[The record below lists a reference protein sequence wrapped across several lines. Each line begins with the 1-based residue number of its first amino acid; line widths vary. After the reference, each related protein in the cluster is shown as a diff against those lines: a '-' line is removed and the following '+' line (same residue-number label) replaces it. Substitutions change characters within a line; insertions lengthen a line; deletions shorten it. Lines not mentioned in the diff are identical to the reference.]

1 MPERR
6 RGVSAVD
13 FRMSL
18 FVASLVASIGIA
30 TSALILI
37 ILGVLLLVIGVAG
50 RVATIRKIEKGEW

>member
-1 MPERR
+1 
-6 RGVSAVD
+6 
-13 FRMSL
+13 MSL